1 MEQIHP
7 RTAAGTDTETRNYGL
22 CFPMVLYIME
32 TKNTYRNG
40 RSEETMN
47 KKEIAEIK
55 KQFTQD
61 KCAITRIC
69 GCYVDGEKNKKTELK
84 EAFLSLPEEEMFKYF
99 NIFRKALSGSIGRN
113 LLNMEFPLETE
124 EPGGTQD
131 FLMQLR
137 TSALKDENLLEE
149 FYDKVIENYYSVE
162 NYLILLIHGV
172 YDVPGKAADGAE
184 MFDASD
190 EVYEHILCCICPVTL
205 TKPGLAYDEIS
216 NSFKTRVL
224 DRVVDMPDIG
234 FLFPAFNDRSA
245 DIHSLL
251 YYAAKPEELR
261 FDFVEPVLGCEV
273 PMSAGGQKETFQ
285 TIVEETLGDE
295 CEYEVV
301 KNIHEKL
308 NEMIEEKK
316 DEPEPVVL
324 DKAEVKRLL
333 EYSGVEEEQ
342 LSSFDEKY
350 VAAAGENVQFMASNL
365 ANTRQFEIK
374 TPDVIVRVSPDR
386 TDLVQTKM
394 IDGRKCLVIELNDQ
408 VEVNG
413 IQVRMPGQ
421 A

>member
-1 MEQIHP
+1 
-7 RTAAGTDTETRNYGL
+7 
-22 CFPMVLYIME
+22 MVLYIME

-333 EYSGVEEEQ
+333 EYSGVEEE
-342 LSSFDEKY
+342 
-350 VAAAGENVQFMASNL
+350 
-365 ANTRQFEIK
+365 
-374 TPDVIVRVSPDR
+374 
-386 TDLVQTKM
+386 
-394 IDGRKCLVIELNDQ
+394 
-408 VEVNG
+408 
-413 IQVRMPGQ
+413 
-421 A
+421 

>member
-1 MEQIHP
+1 
-7 RTAAGTDTETRNYGL
+7 
-22 CFPMVLYIME
+22 
-32 TKNTYRNG
+32 
-40 RSEETMN
+40 MN

-69 GCYVDGEKNKKTELK
+69 GCYVDGEKNKKTELGQ
-84 EAFLSLPEEEMFKYF
+84 AFLSLPEEEMFKYF
-99 NIFRKALSGSIGRN
+99 NIFRKALSGTIGRN
-113 LLNMEFPLETE
+113 LLNMEFPLEAE
-124 EPGGTQD
+124 EEGGTQD
-131 FLMQLR
+131 FLMQLKA
-137 TSALKDENLLEE
+137 TALKDENLLEE
-149 FYDKVIENYYSVE
+149 FYDKVIANYYSVE
-162 NYLILLIHGV
+162 NYLILLIHAV
-172 YDVPGKAADGAE
+172 YDVPGKAADNEE

-205 TKPGLAYDEIS
+205 SKPGLAYDEES
-216 NSFKTRVL
+216 NSFKTRVC

-245 DIHSLL
+245 DIHGLL
-251 YYAAKPEELR
+251 YYASKPEELR

-285 TIVEETLGDE
+285 TIVEETLGEE

-316 DEPEPVVL
+316 DEPEPVIL

-333 EYSGVEEEQ
+333 EYSGVEEDK
-342 LSSFDEKY
+342 LSGFDQMYE
-350 VAAAGENVQFMASNL
+350 ATAGERTQFVATNL

-374 TPDVIVRVSPDR
+374 TPDVIIKVSPDR
-386 TDLVQTKM
+386 TDLVQTRV

-413 IQVRMPGQ
+413 IQVRMPGETGTEPEI
-421 A
+421 

>member
-1 MEQIHP
+1 
-7 RTAAGTDTETRNYGL
+7 
-22 CFPMVLYIME
+22 MVLYIME

-342 LSSFDEKY
+342 LSGFDEKY

-386 TDLVQTKM
+386 TDFVQTKM

>member
-1 MEQIHP
+1 
-7 RTAAGTDTETRNYGL
+7 
-22 CFPMVLYIME
+22 
-32 TKNTYRNG
+32 
-40 RSEETMN
+40 MN

-61 KCAITRIC
+61 RCVITRIC

-84 EAFLSLPEEEMFKYF
+84 EAFLSLPEEEIFKYF
-99 NIFRKALSGSIGRN
+99 NIFKKALSGTIGRN
-113 LLNMEFPLETE
+113 LINMEFPPETE
-124 EPGGTQD
+124 NPGGTQE

-137 TSALKDENLLEE
+137 KSALKDDTLLEE
-149 FYDKVIENYYSVE
+149 FYDKVIESYYSVE

-172 YDVPGKAADGAE
+172 YDVPGKATDGEE

-205 TKPGLAYDEIS
+205 SKPGLAYDEES
-216 NSFKTRVL
+216 NSFRTRIC

-234 FLFPAFNDRSA
+234 FLFPAFQDRSA

-251 YYAAKPEELR
+251 YYASKPEELR
-261 FDFVEPVLGCEV
+261 FDFVESVLGCQV

-285 TIVEETLGDE
+285 TIVEETLGEE

-308 NEMIEEKK
+308 NEMIEERK
-316 DEPEPVVL
+316 DEPEPVLL

-333 EYSGVEEEQ
+333 EYSGVEEDK
-342 LSSFDEKY
+342 LSDFDEMY
-350 VAAAGENVQFMASNL
+350 TVAAGEGTQFVATNL

-374 TPDVIVRVSPDR
+374 TPDVIVKVNPER
-386 TDLVQTKM
+386 TDLVQTR
-394 IDGRKCLVIELNDQ
+394 ILNGRKCLVIELNEQ

-413 IQVRMPGQ
+413 IQVRVSDPEKEEE
-421 A
+421 

>member
-1 MEQIHP
+1 
-7 RTAAGTDTETRNYGL
+7 
-22 CFPMVLYIME
+22 
-32 TKNTYRNG
+32 
-40 RSEETMN
+40 MN
-47 KKEIAEIK
+47 KKEISEIK
-55 KQFTQD
+55 KQFTQS

-99 NIFRKALSGSIGRN
+99 NIFRKALSGTIGKN

-124 EPGGTQD
+124 EPGGTQH
-131 FLMQLR
+131 FLMRLKA
-137 TSALKDENLLEE
+137 SALKDDYILEE

-162 NYLILLIHGV
+162 NYLILLIHAM
-172 YDVPGKAADGAE
+172 YDVPGKAEDGEE

-205 TKPGLAYDEIS
+205 SKPGLAYDEES
-216 NSFKTRVL
+216 NSFRTRIL

-251 YYAAKPEELR
+251 YYASKAEELR

-285 TIVEETLGDE
+285 MLVEETLGAD

-301 KNIHEKL
+301 KTIHEKL

-316 DEPEPVVL
+316 EEPDPVVL
-324 DKAEVKRLL
+324 DKAEVKRLF
-333 EYSGVEEEQ
+333 EYSGVEEEK
-342 LSSFDEKY
+342 LTDFDQMY
-350 VAAAGENVQFMASNL
+350 QAAAGEKTQFVATNV

-374 TPDVIVRVSPDR
+374 TPDVIIKVSPER
-386 TDLVQTKM
+386 TDLVETRV
-394 IDGRKCLVIELNDQ
+394 INGRKCLVIELNDQ

-413 IQVRMPGQ
+413 IRVRMPGED
-421 A
+421 AEEAEE

>member
-1 MEQIHP
+1 
-7 RTAAGTDTETRNYGL
+7 
-22 CFPMVLYIME
+22 
-32 TKNTYRNG
+32 
-40 RSEETMN
+40 MN

-84 EAFLSLPEEEMFKYF
+84 EAFLSLPEEEIFKYF
-99 NIFRKALSGSIGRN
+99 NIFRKALSGTVGKN

-124 EPGGTQD
+124 EHGGTQD
-131 FLMQLR
+131 FLMQLKA
-137 TSALKDENLLEE
+137 TALKDDNLLEE

-162 NYLILLIHGV
+162 NYLILLIHAV
-172 YDVPGKAADGAE
+172 YDVPGKATSGEE

-190 EVYEHILCCICPVTL
+190 EVYEHILCCICPVSL
-205 TKPGLAYDEIS
+205 SKPGLAYDEES
-216 NSFKTRVL
+216 NSFRTRIL

-251 YYAAKPEELR
+251 YYASKPEELR

-285 TIVEETLGDE
+285 TIVEETLGEE

-324 DKAEVKRLL
+324 DKAQVKRLL
-333 EYSGVEEEQ
+333 EYSGVEEER
-342 LSSFDEKY
+342 LADFDERY
-350 VAAAGENVQFMASNL
+350 AAAAGEKTQFVAANV

-374 TPDVIVRVSPDR
+374 TPDVIVKVSPDR
-386 TDLVQTKM
+386 TDLVQTKI

-413 IQVRMPGQ
+413 IQVRMTQGSEDDGE
-421 A
+421 

>member
-1 MEQIHP
+1 
-7 RTAAGTDTETRNYGL
+7 
-22 CFPMVLYIME
+22 
-32 TKNTYRNG
+32 
-40 RSEETMN
+40 MN
-47 KKEIAEIK
+47 KKEISEIK
-55 KQFTQD
+55 KQFTQS

-99 NIFRKALSGSIGRN
+99 NIFRKALSGTIGKN

-124 EPGGTQD
+124 EPGGTQH
-131 FLMQLR
+131 FLMRLKA
-137 TSALKDENLLEE
+137 SALKDDYILEE

-162 NYLILLIHGV
+162 NYLILLIHAV
-172 YDVPGKAADGAE
+172 YDVPGKAEDGEE

-205 TKPGLAYDEIS
+205 SKPGLAYDEES
-216 NSFKTRVL
+216 NSFRTRIL

-251 YYAAKPEELR
+251 YYASKAEELR

-285 TIVEETLGDE
+285 MLVEETLGAD

-301 KNIHEKL
+301 KTIHEKL

-316 DEPEPVVL
+316 EEPDPVVL
-324 DKAEVKRLL
+324 DKAEVKRLF
-333 EYSGVEEEQ
+333 EYSGVEEEK
-342 LSSFDEKY
+342 LTDFDKMY
-350 VAAAGENVQFMASNL
+350 QAAAGEKTQFVATNV

-374 TPDVIVRVSPDR
+374 TPDVIIKVSPER
-386 TDLVQTKM
+386 TDLVETRV
-394 IDGRKCLVIELNDQ
+394 INGRKCLVIELNDQ

-413 IQVRMPGQ
+413 IRVRMPGEE
-421 A
+421 AEEEE

>member
-1 MEQIHP
+1 MFFKKVI
-7 RTAAGTDTETRNYGL
+7 GIIK
-22 CFPMVLYIME
+22 VLR
-32 TKNTYRNG
+32 KD
-40 RSEETMN
+40 EEIEKRYERLVMGMN

-55 KQFTQD
+55 KQFTQER
-61 KCAITRIC
+61 CTITRIC

-84 EAFLSLPEEEMFKYF
+84 EAFLSLPEEEIFKYF
-99 NIFRKALSGSIGRN
+99 NIFKKALSGTIGRN
-113 LLNMEFPLETE
+113 LINMEFPLETE
-124 EPGGTQD
+124 NPGGTQD
-131 FLMQLR
+131 FFMQLR
-137 TSALKDENLLEE
+137 QSALKDDALLEE
-149 FYDKVIENYYSVE
+149 FYDKVIESYYSVE

-172 YDVPGKAADGAE
+172 YDVPGKAADGEE

-190 EVYEHILCCICPVTL
+190 EIYEHILCCICPVTL
-205 TKPGLAYDEIS
+205 SKPGLAYDEES
-216 NSFKTRVL
+216 NSFRTRVC

-234 FLFPAFNDRSA
+234 FLFPAFQDRSA

-261 FDFVEPVLGCEV
+261 FDFVESVLGCRV

-285 TIVEETLGDE
+285 TIVEETLGEE

-308 NEMIEEKK
+308 NEMIEERK

-333 EYSGVEEEQ
+333 EYSGVEEDK
-342 LSSFDEKY
+342 LSDFDEMY
-350 VAAAGENVQFMASNL
+350 TAAAGEDAQFVAANL

-374 TPDVIVRVSPDR
+374 TPDVIVKVNPER
-386 TDLVQTKM
+386 TDLVQTK
-394 IDGRKCLVIELNDQ
+394 ILNGRKCLVIELNDQ

-413 IQVRMPGQ
+413 IQVRVSDTEGEEE
-421 A
+421 